1 MVRCPMPGA
10 IKMLVAL
17 LLVLLLVVVAARIL
31 GGARTVESLA
41 QTAADPP
48 LEHKQPV
55 GHDMGPHNM
64 GGQSDRGYHRAF
76 DNAERWAKE
85 FDDPARDAWQ
95 KPDEVL
101 DALHLERTA
110 RVADLGAGTGY
121 FSARIAKRVPEGKVF
136 AIDVEPDMLRY
147 LRERAQREHLGV
159 LVPVLASAETPN
171 IPEPVDASWSST
183 PITISTTALPTL

>member
-1 MVRCPMPGA
+1 MVRSPMPSA

-17 LLVLLLVVVAARIL
+17 LLVLLLVL

-41 QTAADPP
+41 QSAADPP
-48 LEHKQPV
+48 AERKRTGNRDMG
-55 GHDMGPHNM
+55 GHDMGGHDM
-64 GGQSDRGYHRAF
+64 GSHDMGAQSDRGYHRAF

-101 DALHLERTA
+101 DALHLERIA

-121 FSARIAKRVPEGKVF
+121 FSAHIAKRVPEGKVF
-136 AIDVEPDMLRY
+136 AVDVEPDMVRY

-171 IPEPVDASWSST
+171 IPEPVDV
-183 PITISTTALPTL
+183 